1 MLRLGCAVGS
11 HARFTKK
18 KRRNKADETR
28 VTAWQR
34 PSSWPSN
41 ATAPPSLLG
50 CACSLGWAAHG
61 DRRGRGGDGPLPT

>member
-1 MLRLGCAVGS
+1 MSRLGCAVGS

-18 KRRNKADETR
+18 KEKQSGRDVCHSLA
-28 VTAWQR
+28 A
-34 PSSWPSN
+34 PPSWPSN

-61 DRRGRGGDGPLPT
+61 DRRGRGGDGPLPA